1 MKKPNQKVQR
11 LEEKNIDL
19 ENKLK
24 RSLADYANLE
34 KRWEKEREEF
44 LKFSNAQLL
53 RKILEILDELQLC
66 ECYLKDK
73 GLALVCDKLREL
85 LKTENIEKVSALGE
99 EFDPQTME
107 AVEMVAG
114 PRNKVIDV
122 VRDGYR
128 FGGKILRPAKVKVGN
143 GIINI
148 NKK

>member
-1 MKKPNQKVQR
+1 MKKTSQKAQK
-11 LEEKNIDL
+11 LEERSIDL

-24 RSLADYANLE
+24 RALADYANLE

-66 ECYLKDK
+66 ECYLNDK

-85 LKTENIEKVSALGE
+85 LKSESIQRISALGE

-107 AVEMVAG
+107 AVEMIAG
-114 PRNKVIDV
+114 PKNKVIDV

-143 GIINI
+143 GII
-148 NKK
+148 KK